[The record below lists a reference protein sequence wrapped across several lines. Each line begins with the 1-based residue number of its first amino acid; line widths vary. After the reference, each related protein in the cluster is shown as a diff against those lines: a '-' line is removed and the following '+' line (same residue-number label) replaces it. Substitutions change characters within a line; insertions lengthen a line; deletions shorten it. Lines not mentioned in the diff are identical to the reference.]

1 MRKIILKDKSFWP
14 SAVYSIKTTKYLV
27 EVLKLVDANKVPTMG
42 SLYHD
47 MDLAKE
53 TKSEKLRK
61 RL

>member
-1 MRKIILKDKSFWP
+1 MQFILLKPQNIW
-14 SAVYSIKTTKYLV
+14 
-27 EVLKLVDANKVPTMG
+27 LKLVDANKVPTMG